1 MGGEL
6 ETLIRFG
13 LTILAG
19 SVMGVI
25 CVWSIIRIGKGE
37 RDDRKSLDD

>member
-1 MGGEL
+1 MSGEL

-19 SVMGVI
+19 SVMGII
-25 CVWSIIRIGKGE
+25 CAWSIIKIGKGE
-37 RDDRKSLDD
+37 GDD